1 MSKKSNAVR
10 MVEQAGIA
18 YNLLPYAYEDENLN
32 VANIAQKNQL
42 DLALIYKTLV
52 LRGDKTG
59 IVVAVVPGDH
69 NLLTKNLAAVSNN
82 KKMNLLP
89 AFELPGATGYVR
101 GGCSPIG
108 MKKNHPVFLDSK
120 AQPRDTIYIN
130 AGKKG
135 LLMQIAPADIIS
147 LCAATWAELTD

>member
-18 YNLLPYAYEDENLN
+18 YNLLPYTYEDDNLN
-32 VANIAQKNQL
+32 VANIAEKNQL
-42 DLALIYKTLV
+42 NLALIYKTLV
-52 LRGDKTG
+52 LQGDKTG
-59 IVVAVVPGDH
+59 IVVAVIPGDC
-69 NLLTKNLAAVSNN
+69 NLLTKNLAAASGN

-89 AFELPGATGYVR
+89 ASELPGSTGYVR

-108 MKKNHPVFLDSK
+108 MRKNHPVFLDSK
-120 AQPRDTIYIN
+120 AQNLDTIYIN

-147 LCAATWAELTD
+147 LCAAAWAELTE